1 MKSEI
6 IRAECITAKEN
17 GIIALNNFFLNLYKG
32 ELLGVF
38 SNNANEKKYLID
50 LICGNIPIEVGR
62 FCFNNI
68 PINSEEFGDTRKSKI
83 ALIESKSKL
92 IDDLTVANNIFVIR
106 GKTRNYIISNN
117 VINSQSRLLL
127 EELDIDIEPE
137 CFVYTL
143 TSFEKS
149 AVEIVKAYGLGARV
163 IILKDV
169 SSYLSDL
176 ELKQL
181 YEIIIK
187 LKGIGISFI
196 MVDSIVD
203 ILKKFSER
211 IIVMKNGKNI
221 WTFSK
226 DRFNEEVLKE
236 IFYIQNQEIYV
247 GRHKEKRV
255 AISFSNIS
263 TNILENTNFTI
274 NSGEV
279 LSVFDSEGK
288 GIEEIVKILNGEI
301 KYYKGDIFVGDKKL
315 DTKNIWQTIKKN
327 IAFIP
332 ENPAEKMIFKNKS
345 VIDNLC
351 YATSLK
357 VNGFW
362 LNQKYKKSCFREY
375 EKYFSPGT
383 LYKNVKD
390 LSIYDIQ
397 KLVYLKWH
405 MYNPKVVVCTRPFT
419 SVDLELRELTLEFI
433 NHLLK
438 KGIAVL
444 ILTSNY
450 SEVNIA
456 GRKIE
461 ITTKEYPL

>member
-6 IRAECITAKEN
+6 IRAEYITTKEN
-17 GIIALNNFFLNLYKG
+17 GITALNNFFLNLYKG

-38 SNNANEKKYLID
+38 TNNANEKKYLID
-50 LICGNIPIEVGR
+50 LICGNTSVEMGR
-62 FCFNNI
+62 FCFDNI
-68 PINSEEFGDTRKSKI
+68 PINSKKHDDTRKSKI
-83 ALIESKSKL
+83 ALVDTKSKL
-92 IDDLTVANNIFVIR
+92 IDDLSIANNIFVIR
-106 GKTRNYIISNN
+106 AKSRNYIISND
-117 VINSQSRLLL
+117 VINSQARILLKEL
-127 EELDIDIEPE
+127 EIDIDPE

-143 TSFEKS
+143 TSFQKS
-149 AVEIVKAYGLGARV
+149 VVEIGKAYGLGASV

-176 ELKQL
+176 ELEQL

-187 LKGIGISFI
+187 LKEVGISFI
-196 MVDSIVD
+196 MIDSFVET
-203 ILKKFSER
+203 LKKFSDR

-226 DRFNEEVLKE
+226 EKLNEQVLKE
-236 IFYIQNQEIYV
+236 IFYIQNQEIY
-247 GRHKEKRV
+247 EKRNKDKKT
-255 AISFSNIS
+255 AITFSNIS
-263 TNILENTNFTI
+263 TDILENLSFTI
-274 NSGEV
+274 NSGDIF
-279 LSVFDSEGK
+279 SIFDSDGK

-301 KYYKGDIFVGDKKL
+301 RNYKGDIFVGDKKL
-315 DTKNIWQTIKKN
+315 DTKNIWQTLKN
-327 IAFIP
+327 RIAFIP

-351 YATSLK
+351 YATSIK
-357 VNGFW
+357 INGFW
-362 LNQKYKKSCFREY
+362 LKKKYKRSCIKEY
-375 EKYFSPGT
+375 EKYFSQGT

-405 MYNPKVVVCTRPFT
+405 IYNPKVVVCSKPFT
-419 SVDLELRELTLEFI
+419 SVDLELREITLEFI

-438 KGIAVL
+438 KGIAVI

-461 ITTKEYPL
+461 ITTKEYPI